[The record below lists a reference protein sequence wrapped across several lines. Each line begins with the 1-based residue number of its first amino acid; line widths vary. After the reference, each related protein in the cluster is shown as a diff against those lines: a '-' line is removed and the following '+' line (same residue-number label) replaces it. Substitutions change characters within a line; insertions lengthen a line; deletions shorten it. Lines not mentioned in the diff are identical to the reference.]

1 MIKRNLKIL
10 IFLSKI
16 FSVIEIKFL
25 FPDLPDDGP
34 VITGGFPRYHIGDKV
49 TISETIK
56 FDIQIN

>member
-1 MIKRNLKIL
+1 MIKLNLKIL

-16 FSVIEIKFL
+16 FSVIEINFR

-49 TISETIK
+49 TISETK